1 MDIKVKLVV
10 FLISLAWLVLVVKML
25 KRRRIWERYAILW
38 VYVGVIAA
46 TVPWIMDLLD
56 PIIFA
61 IGVDEPPNFMLLLG
75 LFAVLLL
82 LLQFTMEIT
91 TLVRRTRN
99 IVQDMA
105 IIEERV
111 RHLEDARA
119 RAGGPDARAPRP
131 NGTGPAP

>member
-10 FLISLAWLVLVVKML
+10 FLISLAWLVLVLKML

-46 TVPWIMDLLD
+46 TVPWIMDFLD

-105 IIEERV
+105 ILEERV
-111 RHLEDARA
+111 RRIESEQAKL
-119 RAGGPDARAPRP
+119 PR
-131 NGTGPAP
+131 TQEVR